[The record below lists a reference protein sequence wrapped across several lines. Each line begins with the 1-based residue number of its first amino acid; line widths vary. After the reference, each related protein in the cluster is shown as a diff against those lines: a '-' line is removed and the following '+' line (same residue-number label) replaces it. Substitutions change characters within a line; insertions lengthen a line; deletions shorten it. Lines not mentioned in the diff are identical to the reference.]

1 MPRGKSAPKIQ
12 REPDQVYKSRVV
24 AKLINMVM
32 QDGKKSIAQK
42 IVYNSIESLSEDS
55 KEARRFFEE
64 AVKNVMPEMEVRSRR
79 VGGAN
84 YQVPVP
90 VKHDRAE
97 TLAVR
102 WIVDSARSK
111 KGTDFEKRLSDQL

>member
-55 KEARRFFEE
+55 KEARR
-64 AVKNVMPEMEVRSRR
+64 AIGHKAAML
-79 VGGAN
+79 
-84 YQVPVP
+84 Y
-90 VKHDRAE
+90 
-97 TLAVR
+97 
-102 WIVDSARSK
+102 K
-111 KGTDFEKRLSDQL
+111 KKVTVLT